1 MLKRHAKKS
10 SYSKYDRNCIFEKY
24 SHENYHLQKK
34 YLVE

>member
-10 SYSKYDRNCIFEKY
+10 SYSKYDRNYIFEKN
-24 SHENYHLQKK
+24 SHENYQLQKK